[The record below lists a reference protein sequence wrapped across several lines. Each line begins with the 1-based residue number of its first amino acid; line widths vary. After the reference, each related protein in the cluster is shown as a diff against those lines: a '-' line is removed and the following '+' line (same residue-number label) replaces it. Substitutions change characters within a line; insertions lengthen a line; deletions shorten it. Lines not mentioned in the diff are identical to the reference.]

1 MEVIYLDSSAALYA
15 VLNVPQRSALHRWM
29 ATSGALHVSSRLL
42 RTEVVRVLRREGIP
56 ISQAT
61 PLLDRV
67 GLLGITREVHRAA
80 EDIRPHV
87 KTLDALHLATAVTLE
102 RTLDTP
108 LTIATHDKTMTA
120 VAHQLGLRTVDPVT
134 HGDPQGLYD

>member
-15 VLNVPQRSALHRWM
+15 VLNVPQRSALHRSM

-56 ISQAT
+56 ASQAA

-67 GLLGITREVHRAA
+67 GLLDITREVHRLA
-80 EDIRPHV
+80 EDIRPRI

-108 LTIATHDKTMTA
+108 LTIATHDRTMTS
-120 VAHQLGLRTVDPVT
+120 VAHQLGLRAVDPVT
-134 HGDPQGLYD
+134 PGAGAI

>member
-1 MEVIYLDSSAALYA
+1 MGFIYLDSSAALYA

-56 ISQAT
+56 ASQAA

-67 GLLGITREVHRAA
+67 GLLDITREIHRLA
-80 EDIRPHV
+80 EDIRPHIR
-87 KTLDALHLATAVTLE
+87 TLDALHLATAASLE

-108 LTIATHDKTMTA
+108 LTIATHDRTMTS
-120 VAHQLGLRTVDPVT
+120 VAHQLGLGTVDPVT
-134 HGDPQGLYD
+134 PGNPPQG

>member
-1 MEVIYLDSSAALYA
+1 MGFIYLDSSAALYA

-56 ISQAT
+56 ASQAA

-67 GLLGITREVHRAA
+67 GLLDITREIHRLA
-80 EDIRPHV
+80 EDIRPHIR
-87 KTLDALHLATAVTLE
+87 TLDALHLATAASLE

>member
-15 VLNVPQRSALHRWM
+15 VLNVPQRSALHSWM

-42 RTEVVRVLRREGIP
+42 RTEVVRVLRREDIP
-56 ISQAT
+56 VSQAA

-67 GLLGITREVHRAA
+67 GLLDITREIHRLA
-80 EDIRPHV
+80 EDIRPHIR
-87 KTLDALHLATAVTLE
+87 TLDALHLATAASLE

-108 LTIATHDKTMTA
+108 LTIATHDRTMTS
-120 VAHQLGLRTVDPVT
+120 VAHQLSLRTVDPVT
-134 HGDPQGLYD
+134 PGAGAI

>member
-42 RTEVVRVLRREGIP
+42 RTEVVRVLRREDIP
-56 ISQAT
+56 VSQAA

-67 GLLGITREVHRAA
+67 GLLDITREIHRLA
-80 EDIRPHV
+80 EDIRPHIR
-87 KTLDALHLATAVTLE
+87 TLDALHLATAASLE

-108 LTIATHDKTMTA
+108 LTIATHDRTMTS
-120 VAHQLGLRTVDPVT
+120 VAHQLSLRTVDPVT
-134 HGDPQGLYD
+134 PGAGAI

>member
-15 VLNVPQRSALHRWM
+15 VLNVPQRSALHSWM

-42 RTEVVRVLRREGIP
+42 RTEVVRVLRREDIP
-56 ISQAT
+56 VSQAA

-67 GLLGITREVHRAA
+67 GLLDITREIHRLA
-80 EDIRPHV
+80 EDIRPHIR
-87 KTLDALHLATAVTLE
+87 TLDALHLATAASLE

-108 LTIATHDKTMTA
+108 LTIATHDRTMTS
-120 VAHQLGLRTVDPVT
+120 VAHQLGLRAVDPVT
-134 HGDPQGLYD
+134 PGAGAI

>member
-29 ATSGALHVSSRLL
+29 ATSEALHVSSRLL

-67 GLLGITREVHRAA
+67 GLLDITREVHRAA
-80 EDIRPHV
+80 EGIRPHV

>member
-15 VLNVPQRSALHRWM
+15 VLNVPQRSALHHWM
-29 ATSGALHVSSRLL
+29 ATSEALHVSSRLL

-56 ISQAT
+56 ISQAS

-67 GLLGITREVHRAA
+67 GLLDITREVHRSA

-134 HGDPQGLYD
+134 HGDPQRLYD

>member
-15 VLNVPQRSALHRWM
+15 VLNVPQRSALHSWM

-42 RTEVVRVLRREGIP
+42 RTEVVRVLRREDIP
-56 ISQAT
+56 VSQAA

-67 GLLGITREVHRAA
+67 GLLDITREIHRLA
-80 EDIRPHV
+80 EDIRPHIR
-87 KTLDALHLATAVTLE
+87 TLDALHLATAASLE

-108 LTIATHDKTMTA
+108 LTIATHDRTMTS
-120 VAHQLGLRTVDPVT
+120 VAHQLGLGTVDPVT
-134 HGDPQGLYD
+134 PGNPPQG

>member
-15 VLNVPQRSALHRWM
+15 ILNVPQRSALHRWM

-56 ISQAT
+56 ASQAA

-67 GLLGITREVHRAA
+67 GLLDITREIHRLA
-80 EDIRPHV
+80 EDIRPHIR
-87 KTLDALHLATAVTLE
+87 TLDALHLATAASLE

-108 LTIATHDKTMTA
+108 LTIATHDRTMTS
-120 VAHQLGLRTVDPVT
+120 VAHQLSLRTVDPVT
-134 HGDPQGLYD
+134 PGAGAI

>member
-1 MEVIYLDSSAALYA
+1 MGFIYLDSSAALYA

-56 ISQAT
+56 ASQAA

-67 GLLGITREVHRAA
+67 GLLDITREIHRLA
-80 EDIRPHV
+80 EDIRPHIR
-87 KTLDALHLATAVTLE
+87 TLDALHLATAASLE

-108 LTIATHDKTMTA
+108 LTIATHDRTMTS
-120 VAHQLGLRTVDPVT
+120 VAHQLSLRTVDPVT
-134 HGDPQGLYD
+134 PGAGAI

>member
-15 VLNVPQRSALHRWM
+15 VLNVPQRSALHHWM
-29 ATSGALHVSSRLL
+29 STSEALHVSSRLL

-67 GLLGITREVHRAA
+67 GLLDITREVHRAA

-134 HGDPQGLYD
+134 HGNPPQA

>member
-15 VLNVPQRSALHRWM
+15 GLNVPQRSALHRWM

-67 GLLGITREVHRAA
+67 GLLDITREVHRAA

-108 LTIATHDKTMTA
+108 LTIATHDKTMTS
-120 VAHQLGLRTVDPVT
+120 VAHQLGLGTVDPVT
-134 HGDPQGLYD
+134 PGNPPQG

>member
-42 RTEVVRVLRREGIP
+42 CTEVVRVLRREGIP
-56 ISQAT
+56 ASQAA

-67 GLLGITREVHRAA
+67 GLLDITREIHRLA
-80 EDIRPHV
+80 EDIRPHIR
-87 KTLDALHLATAVTLE
+87 TLDALHLATAASLE

-108 LTIATHDKTMTA
+108 LTIATHDRTMTS
-120 VAHQLGLRTVDPVT
+120 VAHQLSLRTVDPVT
-134 HGDPQGLYD
+134 PGAGAI